1 MINGGALGIQI
12 GSLDST
18 NRPATNELT
27 EINENQL
34 VRNSINLANYYAY
47 LYSNF
52 ASGTILEREDLVQEG
67 LIGFLQALRRY
78 KPGARSQEMFAR
90 QRIQWAI
97 HDAIDLQKAPS
108 RFRECVGIS
117 DELDAGY
124 DCQSADRYTAL
135 QIIAAFDAL
144 KDQQRD
150 VMRLIYIDD
159 LTMLEAAK
167 KIGVTES
174 RVCQIHSAAIKKLK
188 KNYGH

>member
-18 NRPATNELT
+18 NRPATNKLT
-27 EINENQL
+27 EIDENQL

-52 ASGTILEREDLVQEG
+52 SAGTILAREDLVQEG
-67 LIGFLQALRRY
+67 LLGFLQALRRY
-78 KPGARSQEMFAR
+78 NPGARSQEMFAR
-90 QRIQWAI
+90 HRIQWAI
-97 HDAIDLQKAPS
+97 HDAIDMQKAPS

-124 DCQSADRYTAL
+124 DCQSADRYTVM
-135 QIIAAFDAL
+135 QIIAAFDTL

-150 VMRLIYIDD
+150 VMRSIYIDD
-159 LTMLEAAK
+159 LTMLETGGK
-167 KIGVTES
+167 LGLSES
-174 RVCQIHSAAIKKLK
+174 RVCQIHSAAIKILRK
-188 KNYGH
+188 KYGH